1 MSIIVLTPKPNNA
14 AAVPNTDESLSV
26 RLASDFLH
34 MLGQDGRRF
43 ETFEQLRD
51 YAQAQIDAAATLAH
65 INAPAEVAPAE
76 SVAVAPVAVESTG
89 PAVEPMSGAPLNG
102 V

>member
-65 INAPAEVAPAE
+65 INAPVVEVALAEPIKPAAE
-76 SVAVAPVAVESTG
+76 PTG
-89 PAVEPMSGAPLNG
+89 PTIEPIENADTNQA
-102 V
+102 